1 MAKAVATECGLPFMS
16 VKGPE
21 LLGSYVGESESN
33 VREVFQA
40 AREAAERNAPVLASI
55 LFFDELD
62 SLAPKRGG
70 VGDGGGVMERVVATL
85 LAELDQNGG
94 HHDKKGRVFVL
105 GATNRP
111 DLLDPSLLR
120 PGRLDRCVYLGIP
133 SDDDERARILAAQ
146 LHRLKLDEDADPMD
160 MARAVV
166 TQLPPRLTGADFSTI
181 ASGALLLAV
190 ERLCRQADDELLL
203 MMKLLMMMLSSRGR
217 SCVLLMLMRL
227 LLLLL
232 LWVLILSLPSSTSQG
247 EGGGN
252 LELHDVLQ
260 EWGEEKCTPTIG
272 LNDLYRAAETVVPSV
287 SEEELSHYE
296 RLREQ
301 YSAHTV
307 PESPPMEHDGDL
319 FYQAEVQ

>member
-1 MAKAVATECGLPFMS
+1 MS

-21 LLGSYVGESESN
+21 LLGSYVGESEAN
-33 VREVFQA
+33 VREVFKT
-40 AREAAERNAPVLASI
+40 AREAAKNNAPVLASI

-85 LAELDQNGG
+85 LAELDQDGG
-94 HHDKKGRVFVL
+94 HDGRVFVL

-133 SDDDERARILAAQ
+133 TDDDDDNERAKILAAQ
-146 LHRLKLDEDADPMD
+146 LHRLKLDGDADPMD

-166 TQLPPRLTGADFSTI
+166 TRLPPRLTGADFSTI

-190 ERLCRQADDELLL
+190 DRLCRQADDELR
-203 MMKLLMMMLSSRGR
+203 MKSS
-217 SCVLLMLMRL
+217 SM
-227 LLLLL
+227 
-232 LWVLILSLPSSTSQG
+232 SQDC
-247 EGGGN
+247 GGGA
-252 LELHDVLQ
+252 LELHEVLQ
-260 EWGEEKCTPTIG
+260 EWGEEKCTPTIV
-272 LNDLYRAAETVVPSV
+272 LNDLLQAAETVVPSV

-301 YSAHTV
+301 YSATR
-307 PESPPMEHDGDL
+307 PESPPPMEHEGDL

>member
-203 MMKLLMMMLSSRGR
+203 MMKLSF
-217 SCVLLMLMRL
+217 
-227 LLLLL
+227 
-232 LWVLILSLPSSTSQG
+232 PSSASQG

-301 YSAHTV
+301 YSTHTV